1 MKPHLTR
8 RSALFAFA
16 LASLSLALPT
26 FAQVS
31 NWKIDPNHSSVNFQI
46 RHLGVSNVHG
56 AFSKVSGDVVWNE
69 KDPSKSSVVANID
82 TTTVN
87 TDNEKR
93 DGHLKSPDFFDVANF
108 PTMTFKS
115 TSVKSVNGKL
125 QLIGDLTLHGQTK
138 SVTLDVDGPVP
149 PQTNNG
155 KTVSGFSA
163 TGLIKRSDFNFGP
176 KFAPPTVGDE
186 IKFTI
191 DLEVDKQ

>member
-1 MKPHLTR
+1 MNR
-8 RSALFAFA
+8 RNTIFALA
-16 LASLSLALPT
+16 LASLSLALPS

-31 NWKIDPNHSSVNFQI
+31 NWKIDPAHSSVNFQI

-56 AFSKVSGDVVWNE
+56 AFSKVTGDVVWNE
-69 KDPSKSSVVANID
+69 KDPSKSSVVATID

-93 DGHLKSPDFFDVANF
+93 DGHLKSPDFFDVATF

-115 TSVKSVNGKL
+115 TSVKNVNGKL

-163 TGLIKRSDFNFGP
+163 TGLLKRSDFNFGP
-176 KFAPPTVGDE
+176 KFAPPTLGDE

-191 DLEVDKQ
+191 DLEVGKQ

>member
-1 MKPHLTR
+1 MKPHLNR
-8 RSALFAFA
+8 RSAIFALA
-16 LASLSLALPT
+16 LASLSLALPS

-31 NWKIDPNHSSVNFQI
+31 NWKIDPAHSSVNFQI
-46 RHLGVSNVHG
+46 RHLAVSNVHG
-56 AFSKVSGDVVWNE
+56 AFSKVTGDVVWNE
-69 KDPSKSSVVANID
+69 KDPGKSSVIATID
-82 TTTVN
+82 ATTVN
-87 TDNEKR
+87 TDNDKR

-108 PTMTFKS
+108 PTLTFKS
-115 TSVKSVNGKL
+115 TSVKNVNGKL